1 MYLCMRMC
9 VCHAIK
15 VPIIV
20 EIKKKKKLVGGEHV
34 TYTLKLD
41 FQFFISFL

>member
-1 MYLCMRMC
+1 MYAY
-9 VCHAIK
+9 VCLSCYKSSDHRRD
-15 VPIIV
+15 
-20 EIKKKKKLVGGEHV
+20 KKKKKLVGGEHG